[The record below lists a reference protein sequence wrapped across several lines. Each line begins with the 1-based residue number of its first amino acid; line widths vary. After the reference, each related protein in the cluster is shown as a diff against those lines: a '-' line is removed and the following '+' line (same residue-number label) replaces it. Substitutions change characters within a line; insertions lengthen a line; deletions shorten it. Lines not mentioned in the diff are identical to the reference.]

1 MHGAS
6 EEKIALIPHVKEI
19 ISTGD
24 TDGWEPLKHP
34 RDDGFAEF
42 AVVRNTVAIN
52 REDTKVGC
60 FIAKDVNGKI
70 YYDLFISKAADS
82 YIPEDVVRANNGLD
96 TYSINKEN
104 EVVNIFILNKK

>member
-6 EEKIALIPHVKEI
+6 EEKIALIPRIKEI
-19 ISTGD
+19 ISTG
-24 TDGWEPLKHP
+24 TTAGWEPLKHP

-52 REDTKVGC
+52 GKDTKVGC

-70 YYDLFISKAADS
+70 YYDLFINKAADS

-96 TYSINKEN
+96 TYSMNEES
-104 EVVNIFILNKK
+104 EVVNLFIED